1 MQGFL
6 ARSSSLSAVERI
18 AAKRREERLRAT
30 DPTAMSAEAMDLRA
44 ALLDAH
50 ALRGRACRKA
60 AAAKRAFD
68 AEKELERRWHY
79 ENLVE
84 NTRLTTEMGAMR
96 AANGRL
102 VDEVRQLRAF
112 VEAARKGDVRE
123 REAVARR
130 RRNKWAEATRLASAN
145 ADQRPGLNLWR
156 PPRPPSPRS
165 KWPAAAVE
173 APSAPITIARA
184 APLLRPLHLREA
196 RMRKRARP
204 APPPAA
210 CAAAP
215 PRLCSPDPRPWG

>member
-145 ADQRPGLNLWR
+145 ADQRPGLDPARESRLR
-156 PPRPPSPRS
+156 PDFNVRVFDGFDAMF
-165 KWPAAAVE
+165 PA
-173 APSAPITIARA
+173 
-184 APLLRPLHLREA
+184 LLRELNKSNRFQKSAESTSI
-196 RMRKRARP
+196 RP
-204 APPPAA
+204 
-210 CAAAP
+210 
-215 PRLCSPDPRPWG
+215 S